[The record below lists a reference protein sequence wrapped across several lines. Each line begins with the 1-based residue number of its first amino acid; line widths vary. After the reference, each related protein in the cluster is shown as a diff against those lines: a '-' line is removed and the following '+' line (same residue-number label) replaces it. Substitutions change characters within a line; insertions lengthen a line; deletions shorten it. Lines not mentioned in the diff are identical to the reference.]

1 MSILEDDHLKVLHN
15 YLRDRTA
22 LFRPSLSGLG
32 IAEAEFAPY
41 YNAALKLAIG
51 DLDAMV
57 STDPAARRS
66 RSYVLASYSTYWAV
80 VDYRISHQ
88 ILKFGHTTRY
98 PAIFAAEA
106 RRISEDAKA
115 RSGVEI
121 HPAADIGEQF
131 KIDHGVGTVI
141 GENVRIGARCTLMQ
155 KVVLGAR
162 GTSVMDG
169 KPRHPTLSDDVTV
182 CAFAMILG
190 PVTIGR
196 GCFVGPH
203 VVLTQSLKD
212 GESAR
217 VQSSTMIV
225 SGEGTLVF
233 YGIVPHPRARRQCRI
248 DGEDLQGWCP
258 RIVDPRA
265 DNFPDLVS
273 FNYTVMGDRI
283 LISNAYRIPSTI
295 VQKPSLLLTH
305 PNGAV
310 CRLIEHVGL
319 TQFYERL

>member
-1 MSILEDDHLKVLHN
+1 MSKLEDDDLKGLHD

-22 LFRPSLSGLG
+22 PFRLSLSGLG
-32 IAEAEFAPY
+32 LADAEFAPY
-41 YNAALKLAIG
+41 YNTALQLAIG

-66 RSYVLASYSTYWAV
+66 RSYVLASYSTYRAV
-80 VDYRISHQ
+80 VDYRIGHQ
-88 ILKFGHTTRY
+88 ILRFGRATRH
-98 PAIFAAEA
+98 PEIFAAEA

-121 HPAADIGEQF
+121 HPAARIGERF

-141 GENVRIGARCTLMQ
+141 GEDVRIGARCTLMQ
-155 KVVLGAR
+155 SVVLGAR

-169 KPRHPTLSDDVTV
+169 KRRHPTLDDDVTV

-190 PVTIGR
+190 PISIGR

-212 GESAR
+212 YESAR
-217 VQSSTMIV
+217 VQSSTMIL
-225 SGEGTLVF
+225 SGGGSLAF
-233 YGIVPHPRARRQCRI
+233 YGIVPHPRLRRRCRI
-248 DGEDLQGWCP
+248 DGEDLQGWRP
-258 RIVDPRA
+258 RIVDPHA
-265 DNFPDLVS
+265 ENFPDLVS
-273 FNYTVMGDRI
+273 FNYSVMGDRI
-283 LISNAYRIPSTI
+283 LISNAYRIPGRAAR
-295 VQKPSLLLTH
+295 KPGLMLTH
-305 PNGAV
+305 PDGAA